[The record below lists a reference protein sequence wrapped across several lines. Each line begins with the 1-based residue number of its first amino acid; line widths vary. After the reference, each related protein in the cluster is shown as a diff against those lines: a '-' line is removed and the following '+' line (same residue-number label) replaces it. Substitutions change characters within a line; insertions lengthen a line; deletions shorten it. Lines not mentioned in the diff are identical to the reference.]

1 MVREKQASGKQNND
15 MGLPG
20 FIAKDVNDAEVVINV
35 PSPCLPAGNAPSGL
49 PAGNAPPRP
58 NIVSCYLESISLWCT
73 LKVGI
78 LLLVFTCACVIGRH
92 FCMVVCGTL
101 DEVGQALT
109 SSAQSIAWWLPMFS
123 FLSHPN
129 ANDAKAI
136 FSTAINPLP
145 CPPHSTD
152 LAVPVLKALGPPKQL
167 LALGPFGAA
176 IAVAWT
182 VWSQL

>member
-1 MVREKQASGKQNND
+1 MQVCGKQNND
-15 MGLPG
+15 KGLPG
-20 FIAKDVNDAEVVINV
+20 YIAKDVNEAEVVINV
-35 PSPCLPAGNAPSGL
+35 PSPCLPAGNACL
-49 PAGNAPPRP
+49 PAGNASSRTHM
-58 NIVSCYLESISLWCT
+58 VSWYLESISLWCT

-78 LLLVFTCACVIGRH
+78 LLLIFTCACVIGRH

-101 DEVGQALT
+101 DAVGQALS
-109 SSAQSIAWWLPMFS
+109 SSAQSLAWWLPMFS

-129 ANDAKAI
+129 AIDAKAV

-176 IAVAWT
+176 VAVAWT